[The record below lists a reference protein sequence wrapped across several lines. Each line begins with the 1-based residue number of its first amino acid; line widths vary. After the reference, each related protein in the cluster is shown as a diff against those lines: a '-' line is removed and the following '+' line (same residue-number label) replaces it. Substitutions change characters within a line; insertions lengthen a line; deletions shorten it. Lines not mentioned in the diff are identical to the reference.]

1 MPQSAATPASSSL
14 SAPPTPSPKESAA
27 QHVERVKRE
36 RPSWSILDDIR
47 RYAREGFEGIPADD
61 LAVRLRAWGL
71 YTQGDGAGVRGDA
84 VRYFMMRVRTP
95 NGALT
100 STMCRTIADL
110 ADRYARGT
118 LDITNRQNFQLHW
131 LRIEDVPAIWDALA
145 AVGWTSQGAC
155 GDNTRTVTG
164 CPLAGVDAGEVVD
177 ASPIAIAVDRHFNG
191 HPDFA
196 NLPRKFKI
204 SITGCRHW
212 CSYPEINDIG
222 LTAVRRGDEVGF
234 SLRVGGGLSTRPH
247 LAVRLDAFVQWDQV
261 VAVAEAVAGIFRDSD
276 VLRVSRGKARM
287 KYLFLTQG
295 WTAERFLAEVNAR
308 LGYTVDRA
316 VAEEQLP
323 PEHFR
328 DHVGI
333 HPQRQPGLSYAGFSV
348 AAGRL
353 RPRLLHQIADWA
365 DEYGDGTL
373 RTTISQNLVVLN
385 VRDDRVH
392 GFESGAVAAG
402 VAPVASP
409 FQRGIVACTGS
420 EFCKLALVE
429 TKAFSL
435 ELIPALERRLPE
447 FRQHLRIHV
456 TGCPNACGQHSIAD
470 IGLQGVQIEDG
481 GRQVDGFDLFVGGGL
496 GTAPDFAHRV
506 GVRLPATR
514 VADAIDTLLRAYLA
528 TREEGDVFRSW
539 TARVGDAQL
548 RGLLTA
554 A

>member
-1 MPQSAATPASSSL
+1 MPVSSTSSL
-14 SAPPTPSPKESAA
+14 NLVPPLPSPPKETAA
-27 QHVERVKRE
+27 QHIERVKRE

-47 RYAREGFEGIPADD
+47 RYAREGFDTIPADD

-84 VRYFMMRVRTP
+84 VRFFMMRVRTP
-95 NGALT
+95 NGVLT
-100 STMCRTIADL
+100 SAMCRTIADL
-110 ADRYARGT
+110 ADTYGRGT

-131 LRIEDVPAIWDALA
+131 LRIEDVPAVWDALT

-177 ASPIAIAVDRHFNG
+177 ASPLAIAIDRHLNG

-204 SITGCRHW
+204 SVTGCRHW
-212 CSYPEINDIG
+212 CTYPEINDIG
-222 LTAVRRGDEVGF
+222 LTAIRRGDEIGF

-247 LAVRLDAFVQWDQV
+247 MAARLDAFVRWDQA
-261 VAVAEAVAGIFRDSD
+261 VAVTEAVAGIFRDSD
-276 VLRVSRGKARM
+276 VLRVHRAKARM

-295 WTAERFLAEVNAR
+295 WTADRFLAELNDR
-308 LGYTVDRA
+308 LGYTLDPA
-316 VAEEQLP
+316 VPEEHAP
-323 PEHFR
+323 IEHFR
-328 DHVGI
+328 DHVGV
-333 HPQRQPGLSYAGFSV
+333 HPQRQTGLSYAGFSV

-353 RPRLLHQIADWA
+353 RPSLLRRIADWA
-365 DEYGDGTL
+365 EEFGNGTL
-373 RTTISQNLVVLN
+373 RTTAAQNLVVLN
-385 VRDDRVH
+385 IPDHHVASLEH
-392 GFESGAVAAG
+392 AVTAADI
-402 VAPVASP
+402 APIASP

-435 ELIPALERRLPE
+435 NLIPDLERRLPN
-447 FRQHLRIHV
+447 FNQHLRIHV
-456 TGCPNACGQHSIAD
+456 TGCPNACGQHWIAD
-470 IGLQGVQIEDG
+470 VGLQGVQVDDNG
-481 GRQVDGFDLFVGGGL
+481 KQVDGFDLFVGGGL
-496 GTAPDFAHRV
+496 GRNPAFAHRT

-514 VADAIDTLLRAYLA
+514 VAAALETLLRAYLA
-528 TREEGDVFRSW
+528 TREEGDAFRTW
-539 TARVGDAQL
+539 TARVTDAHIKE
-548 RGLLTA
+548 LLTA